1 MSELFFNRI
10 EDADYGTYFM
20 PTAWGYTAFAL
31 IMLLLLLLATGLTGK
46 NSKGLKPKQL
56 AYCSLALALGY
67 VSSTFLKLIHM
78 PMGGSIT
85 LFSMLFIT
93 LVGYWYGLRTGLL
106 VAVTFGL
113 LQLVTNPWIISLPQ
127 MLFDYI
133 FAFGTLGL
141 SGLFSKSKK
150 GLIKGYIAGV
160 LGRLLFSFISGMA
173 FFASSAAEYNLSAPI
188 YSIVYNG
195 AYIGGEAVL
204 TVAVLLL
211 PPVRS
216 ALARIKNEAL

>member
-1 MSELFFNRI
+1 MSEFFFTRF

-20 PTAWGYTAFAL
+20 PTAWGYTLLAL
-31 IMLLLLLLATGLTGK
+31 ILIACLLVASFLTQGK
-46 NSKGLKPKQL
+46 KHLKAREL
-56 AYCSLALALGY
+56 AYCSVALALAY
-67 VSSTFLKLIHM
+67 VSSTFLKIVHM

-85 LFSMLFIT
+85 LFSMLFIC
-93 LVGYWYGLRTGLL
+93 LIGYWYGLNTGLL
-106 VAVTFGL
+106 TAVAYGL

-133 FAFGTLGL
+133 LAFGALGL

-173 FFASSAAEYNLSAPI
+173 FFASEAAGYGMSVPL
-188 YSIVYNG
+188 YSIAYNG

-204 TVAVLLL
+204 TIIVLLI
-211 PPVRS
+211 PPVNK
-216 ALARIKNEAL
+216 ALTRIKSEAL